1 MYFEQISTVYNK
13 FFRTDNNGKKRDNMG
28 IPRRGNGIMVRYQ
41 EIRKSNPHGGLGFRK
56 IRGIPNGHLN
66 AMGYFELESQEEF
79 SRGRGPRL

>member
-41 EIRKSNPHGGLGFRK
+41 EIRKSNPPGPGLSKNQGN
-56 IRGIPNGHLN
+56 PQWT
-66 AMGYFELESQEEF
+66 FECYGLF
-79 SRGRGPRL
+79 